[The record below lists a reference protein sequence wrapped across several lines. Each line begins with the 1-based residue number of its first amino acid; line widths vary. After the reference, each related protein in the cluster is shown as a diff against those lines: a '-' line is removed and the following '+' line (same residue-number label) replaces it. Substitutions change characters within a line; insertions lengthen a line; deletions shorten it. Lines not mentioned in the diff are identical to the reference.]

1 MAKVKLRAS
10 VSTAFLASCIAWAAW
25 QAGCGS
31 SSDGENGGAA
41 FPGEGDS
48 GTPVEDGT
56 TPLLYDADLFGG
68 DSPGP
73 VHAISIQPTNPA
85 IDVTV
90 ANGIVTASPLTFTT
104 IGDGG
109 NVVASVWSFDRGELG
124 KIAAATGVFTAS
136 GVIAGTGTVT
146 ARYAAFSATTTI
158 TVRVKATQ
166 NGRPAELDA
175 GAGADGGGAGGNG
188 GVGGEGLGGPVDD
201 ATKNLLLGNPKAPT
215 PPATTAELGWLY
227 PYDLTV
233 WPRGVPAP
241 LLQWQTTHA
250 ASAVYIHLKEKPT
263 ARRATRATSAAAVSA
278 GRRRTAAASCAVPGK
293 TGAELLAGVREVHH
307 HRGLLRRTERLRLP
321 QRALCAS
328 DAQVT

>member
-73 VHAISIQPTNPA
+73 V
-85 IDVTV
+85 
-90 ANGIVTASPLTFTT
+90 
-104 IGDGG
+104 
-109 NVVASVWSFDRGELG
+109 
-124 KIAAATGVFTAS
+124 
-136 GVIAGTGTVT
+136 
-146 ARYAAFSATTTI
+146 
-158 TVRVKATQ
+158 
-166 NGRPAELDA
+166 
-175 GAGADGGGAGGNG
+175 
-188 GVGGEGLGGPVDD
+188 
-201 ATKNLLLGNPKAPT
+201 
-215 PPATTAELGWLY
+215 
-227 PYDLTV
+227 
-233 WPRGVPAP
+233 
-241 LLQWQTTHA
+241 
-250 ASAVYIHLKEKPT
+250 
-263 ARRATRATSAAAVSA
+263 
-278 GRRRTAAASCAVPGK
+278 
-293 TGAELLAGVREVHH
+293 GVREVHH